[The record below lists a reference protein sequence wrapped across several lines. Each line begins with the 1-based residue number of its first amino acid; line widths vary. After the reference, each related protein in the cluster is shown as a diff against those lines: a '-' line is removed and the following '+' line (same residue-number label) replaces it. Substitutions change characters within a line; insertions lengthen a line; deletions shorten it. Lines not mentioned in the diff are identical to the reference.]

1 MTSSTLEKSQVLDK
15 AQVEQK
21 IRRISFEIY
30 ENNFKE
36 KAIVIGGIDGQGY
49 LLAQLVTKELES
61 ISPIKVHLVK
71 VTLDKLAPQQSEV
84 KVNCDEKE
92 FRKKCIVLID
102 DVLNTGKTVAFGM
115 KPFLSVEVKKIEVAV
130 MVNRSHTQF
139 PILPTYTGFELST
152 TLNERVEVVLGKKA
166 AVYLI

>member
-1 MTSSTLEKSQVLDK
+1 MKQQTIDKGQVLDK
-15 AQVEQK
+15 TQVEQK
-21 IRRISFEIY
+21 IKRIAYEVY

-36 KAIVIGGIDGQGY
+36 KSLVVVGIDGQGY
-49 LLAQLVTKELES
+49 LLAQLIAKELES
-61 ISPIKVHLVK
+61 ISPIEVHLAK
-71 VTLDKLAPQQSEV
+71 VTFDKLAPQQSEV
-84 KVNCDEKE
+84 KVDCEEKE
-92 FRKKCIVLID
+92 FRKKCIVLVD

-115 KPFLSVEVKKIEVAV
+115 KPFLSVEVRKIEVAV
-130 MVNRSHTQF
+130 LVNRSHTLF